1 MRSKTLRRTSQFLAL
16 LSVDSF
22 SIQQCLSNCHLFSF
36 LVTSIHAPHAGC
48 DRAILLSF
56 HFLSHFNSRA
66 PCGGRQLLVLKCQI
80 FSRLQSTH
88 PIRGATDYCT
98 HHCSEVHNYFN
109 PRTPCGGRHN
119 AEGLDVP
126 LFVTSI
132 HAPTRGATI
141 PGRSRCA
148 SIYILQ
154 FTHPMRGATDKL
166 DLYTLSVTLQFT
178 HPMQGGTLPAFVLP
192 KQTDTSIH
200 APRMGGD
207 CEKRHHP

>member
-1 MRSKTLRRTSQFLAL
+1 MRSKTLR
-16 LSVDSF
+16 
-22 SIQQCLSNCHLFSF
+22 
-36 LVTSIHAPHAGC
+36 TSIHAPHAGC

-80 FSRLQSTH
+80 FSRLQSTHPIRGATVNGCIVMLSVLLQSTH

-154 FTHPMRGATDKL
+154 FTHPMRGATVDE
-166 DLYTLSVTLQFT
+166 F
-178 HPMQGGTLPAFVLP
+178 F
-192 KQTDTSIH
+192 
-200 APRMGGD
+200 
-207 CEKRHHP
+207 

>member
-1 MRSKTLRRTSQFLAL
+1 MRSKTLR
-16 LSVDSF
+16 
-22 SIQQCLSNCHLFSF
+22 
-36 LVTSIHAPHAGC
+36 TSIHAPHAGC

-80 FSRLQSTH
+80 FSRLQSTHPIRGATVNGCIVMLSVLLQSTH

>member
-1 MRSKTLRRTSQFLAL
+1 MRGATRQDTMRSKTLRRTSQFLAL

-22 SIQQCLSNCHLFSF
+22 STQQCLSNCHLFSF

-80 FSRLQSTH
+80 FSRLQSTHPIRGATVNGCIVMLSVLLQSTH

-154 FTHPMRGATDKL
+154 FTHPMRGATE
-166 DLYTLSVTLQFT
+166 S
-178 HPMQGGTLPAFVLP
+178 
-192 KQTDTSIH
+192 
-200 APRMGGD
+200 
-207 CEKRHHP
+207 